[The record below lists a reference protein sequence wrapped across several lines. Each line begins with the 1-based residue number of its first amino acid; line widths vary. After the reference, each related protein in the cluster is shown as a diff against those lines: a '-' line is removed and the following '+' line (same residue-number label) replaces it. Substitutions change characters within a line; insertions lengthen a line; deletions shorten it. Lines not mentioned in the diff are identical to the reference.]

1 MSLPSPLALA
11 LFLGTLLP
19 LAAGDAPKLVPVF
32 GERTFERPIGLYQPG
47 DGKRIYVLQQRG
59 TVLVFT
65 PEKPEGSV
73 FLQRQVSTKGN
84 EEGLLSIAFHPQFAT
99 NGTFF
104 IYFSQHNAPD
114 PRRTVLSRMKI
125 AAGDASKAD
134 PASEEVLLTA
144 DQPFDNHNGGTLL
157 FGPDGK
163 VYLGLGDGGAAGD
176 PHDNGQKTDTFLG
189 KILRIDVD
197 QADAGQKYAV
207 PKDNP
212 FVGKD
217 GWKPEIWA
225 LGLRNPWRMSFDRE
239 TGDLWA
245 ADVGQNYWEEI
256 DLIIKGG
263 NYGWKNHEGKV
274 PFEKRPAI
282 PGAIDPVF
290 VYNRGEG
297 QSVTGGYVYRGK
309 RLKDLV
315 GAYIYG
321 DFNTG
326 RIWAL
331 RKQGD
336 QVDNQL
342 LIQLAKGQQVASF
355 AEDAAGELYLCTFE
369 GPNGNKG
376 RVYRFE

>member
-1 MSLPSPLALA
+1 MYRFFIPVFLLLLAALA
-11 LFLGTLLP
+11 P
-19 LAAGDAPKLVPVF
+19 LIAGDAPRLVPVF
-32 GERTFERPIGLYQPG
+32 GERAFERPLGLYQPG

-59 TVLVFT
+59 TVLVFS
-65 PEKPEGSV
+65 PDGGADGAV
-73 FLQRQVSTKGN
+73 FLQQKVLSKGN
-84 EEGLLSIAFHPQFAT
+84 EEGLLSIAFHPKFAD

-104 IYFSQHNAPD
+104 LYYCAAD
-114 PRRTVLSRMKI
+114 PRRTVLSRMQI
-125 AAGDASKAD
+125 TAGDPSKAD
-134 PASEEVLLTA
+134 LASEQVLLTA

-157 FGPDGK
+157 FGADGK
-163 VYLGLGDGGAAGD
+163 LYLSLGDGGAAGD
-176 PHDNGQKTDTFLG
+176 PQDNGQKISSLLG
-189 KILRIDVD
+189 KVLRIDVD
-197 QADAGQKYAV
+197 QADAGLAYGI

-217 GWKPEIWA
+217 GWRPEIWA
-225 LGLRNPWRMSFDRE
+225 LGLRNPWRMSFDRK
-239 TGDLWA
+239 TGELWA
-245 ADVGQNYWEEI
+245 GDVGQNYWEEI
-256 DLIIKGG
+256 DVIIRGG
-263 NYGWKNHEGKV
+263 NYGWKNHEAKQ

-290 VYNRGEG
+290 AYARGEG
-297 QSVTGGYVYRGK
+297 QSITGGYVYRGK

-315 GAYIYG
+315 GDYVYG

-331 RKQGD
+331 RRKGD
-336 QVDNQL
+336 AVENRL

-369 GPNGNKG
+369 GANGNQG

>member
-1 MSLPSPLALA
+1 MYRFFIPVFLLLLAALA
-11 LFLGTLLP
+11 P
-19 LAAGDAPKLVPVF
+19 LIAGDAPRLVPVF
-32 GERTFERPIGLYQPG
+32 GERAFERPLGLYQPG

-59 TVLVFT
+59 TVLVFS
-65 PEKPEGSV
+65 PDGGADGAV
-73 FLQRQVSTKGN
+73 FLQQKVLSKGN
-84 EEGLLSIAFHPQFAT
+84 EEGLLSIAFHPKFAD

-104 IYFSQHNAPD
+104 LYYCAAD
-114 PRRTVLSRMKI
+114 PRRTVLSRMQI
-125 AAGDASKAD
+125 TAGDPSKAD
-134 PASEEVLLTA
+134 LASEQVLLTA

-157 FGPDGK
+157 FGADGK
-163 VYLGLGDGGAAGD
+163 LYLSLGDGGAAGD
-176 PHDNGQKTDTFLG
+176 PQDNGQKISSLLG
-189 KILRIDVD
+189 KVLRIDVD
-197 QADAGQKYAV
+197 QADAGLAYGI

-217 GWKPEIWA
+217 GWRPEIWA
-225 LGLRNPWRMSFDRE
+225 LGLRNPWRMSFDRK
-239 TGDLWA
+239 TGELWA
-245 ADVGQNYWEEI
+245 GDVGQNYWEEI
-256 DLIIKGG
+256 DVIIRGG
-263 NYGWKNHEGKV
+263 NYGWKNHEAKQ

-290 VYNRGEG
+290 AYARGEG
-297 QSVTGGYVYRGK
+297 QSITGGYVYRGK

-315 GAYIYG
+315 GDYVYG

-331 RKQGD
+331 RRKGD
-336 QVDNQL
+336 EVENRL

-369 GPNGNKG
+369 GANGNQG

>member
-1 MSLPSPLALA
+1 MSMRALLALT
-11 LFLGTLLP
+11 LCLGSVT
-19 LAAGDAPKLVPVF
+19 ASVAGDAPRLVPVF

-59 TVLVFT
+59 TVHVFG
-65 PEKPEGSV
+65 PDGGPEGAV
-73 FLQRQVSTKGN
+73 FLQQKVLTKGN
-84 EEGLLSIAFHPQFAT
+84 EEGLLSIAFHPKFSE

-104 IYFSQHNAPD
+104 LYYSAAE

-125 AAGDASKAD
+125 VAGDPSKAD
-134 PASEEVLLTA
+134 VASEQVLLTA

-163 VYLGLGDGGAAGD
+163 LYLGLGDGGSAGD
-176 PHDNGQKTDTFLG
+176 PQDNGQKTSTLLG

-197 QADAGQKYAV
+197 QADAGLAYGI

-212 FVGKD
+212 FVAKE
-217 GWKPEIWA
+217 GWRAEIWA
-225 LGLRNPWRMSFDRE
+225 LGLRNPWRMSFDRQ

-245 ADVGQNYWEEI
+245 GDVGQNYWEEI
-256 DLIIKGG
+256 DVITRGG
-263 NYGWKNHEGKV
+263 NYGWKNHEAKQ

-290 VYNRGEG
+290 AYARGEG
-297 QSVTGGYVYRGK
+297 QSITGGYVYRGK
-309 RLKDLV
+309 ALKDLV
-315 GAYIYG
+315 GHYVYG

-336 QVDNQL
+336 QVDNRL
-342 LIQLAKGQQVASF
+342 LIQLPKGQQVVSF

-369 GPNGNKG
+369 GANGNQG

>member
-1 MSLPSPLALA
+1 MSRFFIPVFLLLLAALA
-11 LFLGTLLP
+11 P
-19 LAAGDAPKLVPVF
+19 LIAGDAPRLVPVF
-32 GERTFERPIGLYQPG
+32 SERTFERPLGLYQPG

-59 TVLVFT
+59 TVLVFS
-65 PEKPEGSV
+65 PDGGADGAV
-73 FLQRQVSTKGN
+73 FLQQKVLSKGN
-84 EEGLLSIAFHPQFAT
+84 EEGLLSIAFHPKFAD

-104 IYFSQHNAPD
+104 LYYCAAD
-114 PRRTVLSRMKI
+114 PRRTVLSRMQI
-125 AAGDASKAD
+125 TAGDPSKAD
-134 PASEEVLLTA
+134 LASEQVLLTA

-157 FGPDGK
+157 FGADGK
-163 VYLGLGDGGAAGD
+163 LYLSLGDGGAAGD
-176 PHDNGQKTDTFLG
+176 PQDNGQKISSLLG
-189 KILRIDVD
+189 KVLRIDVD
-197 QADAGQKYAV
+197 QADAGLAYGI

-217 GWKPEIWA
+217 GWRPEIWA
-225 LGLRNPWRMSFDRE
+225 LGLRNPWRMSFDRK
-239 TGDLWA
+239 TGELWA
-245 ADVGQNYWEEI
+245 GDVGQNYWEEI
-256 DLIIKGG
+256 DVIIRGG
-263 NYGWKNHEGKV
+263 NYGWKNHEAKQ

-290 VYNRGEG
+290 AYARGEG
-297 QSVTGGYVYRGK
+297 QSITGGYVYRGK

-315 GAYIYG
+315 GDYVYG

-331 RKQGD
+331 RRKGD
-336 QVDNQL
+336 AVENRL

-369 GPNGNKG
+369 GANGNQG

>member
-1 MSLPSPLALA
+1 MSCHPPLALV
-11 LFLGTLLP
+11 LLLGALLP
-19 LAAGDAPKLVPVF
+19 LAAGEAPKLVPVF

-65 PEKPEGSV
+65 SDGGSEGSV
-73 FLQRQVSTKGN
+73 FLQRQVLTKGN
-84 EEGLLSIAFHPQFAT
+84 EEGLLSIAFHPKFAD

-104 IYFSQHNAPD
+104 IYYSAPD

-125 AAGDASKAD
+125 AGDASKAD
-134 PASEEVLLTA
+134 LASEEVLLTA

-163 VYLGLGDGGAAGD
+163 LYLGLGDGGSAGD
-176 PHDNGQKTDTFLG
+176 PQDNGQKTDTFLG

-197 QADAGQKYAV
+197 QSDAGQRYAV

-212 FVGKD
+212 FVGRD

-239 TGDLWA
+239 TGELWA
-245 ADVGQNYWEEI
+245 GDVGQNYWEEI
-256 DLIIKGG
+256 DVIAKGG

-290 VYNRGEG
+290 VYPRGDG
-297 QSVTGGYVYRGK
+297 QSVTGGYAYRGK

-315 GAYIYG
+315 GAYVYG

-331 RKQGD
+331 RRQGN
-336 QVDNQL
+336 QVDNRL
-342 LIQLAKGQQVASF
+342 LIQLPKGQQVASF

>member
-1 MSLPSPLALA
+1 MSMRAVLAVA
-11 LFLGTLLP
+11 LCFASVTVSV
-19 LAAGDAPKLVPVF
+19 AGDAPRLVPAF

-59 TVLVFT
+59 TVFVFT
-65 PEKPEGSV
+65 PDGKPEGSV
-73 FLQRQVSTKGN
+73 FLQRPVSTKGN
-84 EEGLLSIAFHPQFAT
+84 EEGLLSVAFHPQFASK
-99 NGTFF
+99 GTFF
-104 IYFSQHNAPD
+104 IYYSASD
-114 PRRTVLSRMKI
+114 PRRSVLSRMKI
-125 AAGDASKAD
+125 AAGDPSKAD
-134 PASEEVLLTA
+134 LASEEVVLTA

-163 VYLGLGDGGAAGD
+163 LYLGLGDGGSAGD
-176 PHDNGQKTDTFLG
+176 PQDNGQKTSTLLG
-189 KILRIDVD
+189 KIIRIDVD
-197 QADAGQKYAV
+197 QADAGLKYSI

-217 GWKPEIWA
+217 DWRPEIWA
-225 LGLRNPWRMSFDRE
+225 LGLRNPWRMSFDRQ

-245 ADVGQNYWEEI
+245 GDVGQNYWEEI
-256 DLIIKGG
+256 DVITRGG
-263 NYGWKNHEGKV
+263 NYGWKNHEAKQ

-290 VYNRGEG
+290 AYARGEG
-297 QSVTGGYVYRGK
+297 QSITGGYVYRGK
-309 RLKDLV
+309 AMKDLV
-315 GAYIYG
+315 GHYVYG

-336 QVDNQL
+336 QVDNRL

-369 GPNGNKG
+369 GANGNQG

>member
-1 MSLPSPLALA
+1 MSLHALLAVA
-11 LFLGTLLP
+11 LCIGSVT
-19 LAAGDAPKLVPVF
+19 ASVAGDAPRLVPVF

-59 TVLVFT
+59 TVHVFG
-65 PEKPEGSV
+65 PDGGPEGAV
-73 FLQRQVSTKGN
+73 FLQQKVLTKGN
-84 EEGLLSIAFHPQFAT
+84 EEGLLSIAFHPKFSE

-104 IYFSQHNAPD
+104 LYYSAAE

-125 AAGDASKAD
+125 VAGDPSKAD
-134 PASEEVLLTA
+134 VASEQVLLTA

-163 VYLGLGDGGAAGD
+163 LYLGLGDGGSAGD
-176 PHDNGQKTDTFLG
+176 PQDNGQKTSTLLG

-197 QADAGQKYAV
+197 QADAGLAYGI

-212 FVGKD
+212 FVAKE
-217 GWKPEIWA
+217 GWRAEIWA
-225 LGLRNPWRMSFDRE
+225 LGLRNPWRMSFDRQ

-245 ADVGQNYWEEI
+245 GDVGQNYWEEI
-256 DLIIKGG
+256 DVITRGG
-263 NYGWKNHEGKV
+263 NYGWKNHEAKQ

-290 VYNRGEG
+290 AYARGEG
-297 QSVTGGYVYRGK
+297 QSITGGYVYRGK
-309 RLKDLV
+309 ALKDLV
-315 GAYIYG
+315 GHYVYG

-336 QVDNQL
+336 QVDNRL
-342 LIQLAKGQQVASF
+342 LIQLPKGQQVVSF

-369 GPNGNKG
+369 GANGNQG

>member
-1 MSLPSPLALA
+1 MSRFFIPVFLLLLAALA
-11 LFLGTLLP
+11 P
-19 LAAGDAPKLVPVF
+19 LIAGDAPRLVPVF
-32 GERTFERPIGLYQPG
+32 GERAFERPLGLYQPG

-59 TVLVFT
+59 TVLVFS
-65 PEKPEGSV
+65 PDGGADGAV
-73 FLQRQVSTKGN
+73 FLQQKVLSKGN
-84 EEGLLSIAFHPQFAT
+84 EEGLLSIAFHPKFAD

-104 IYFSQHNAPD
+104 LYYCAAD
-114 PRRTVLSRMKI
+114 PRRTVLSRMQI
-125 AAGDASKAD
+125 TAGDPSKAD
-134 PASEEVLLTA
+134 LASEQVLLTA

-157 FGPDGK
+157 FGADGK
-163 VYLGLGDGGAAGD
+163 LYLSLGDGGAAGD
-176 PHDNGQKTDTFLG
+176 PQDNGQKISSLLG
-189 KILRIDVD
+189 KVLRIDVD
-197 QADAGQKYAV
+197 QADAGLAYGI

-217 GWKPEIWA
+217 GWRPEIWA
-225 LGLRNPWRMSFDRE
+225 LGLRNPWRMSFDRK
-239 TGDLWA
+239 TGELWA
-245 ADVGQNYWEEI
+245 GDVGQNYWEEI
-256 DLIIKGG
+256 DVIIRGG
-263 NYGWKNHEGKV
+263 NYGWKNHEAKQ

-290 VYNRGEG
+290 AYARGEG
-297 QSVTGGYVYRGK
+297 QSITGGYVYRGK

-315 GAYIYG
+315 GDYVYG

-331 RKQGD
+331 RRKGD
-336 QVDNQL
+336 AVENRL

-369 GPNGNKG
+369 GANGNQG

>member
-1 MSLPSPLALA
+1 MSLRNLLALA
-11 LFLGTLLP
+11 LCLSSVLP
-19 LAAGDAPKLVPVF
+19 LVAGDAPRLVPVF

-59 TVLVFT
+59 TVFVFT
-65 PEKPEGSV
+65 PDGKPEGSV
-73 FLQRQVSTKGN
+73 FLQRPVSTKGN

-104 IYFSQHNAPD
+104 IYYCAPD
-114 PRRTVLSRMKI
+114 PRRTVLSRMQI
-125 AAGDASKAD
+125 AASDPTKAD
-134 PASEEVLLTA
+134 LASEQVLLTA
-144 DQPFDNHNGGTLL
+144 EQPFDNHNGGTLL

-163 VYLGLGDGGAAGD
+163 LYLGLGDGGAAGD
-176 PHDNGQKTDTFLG
+176 PQDNAQKTSSLLG
-189 KILRIDVD
+189 KIVRIDVD
-197 QADAGQKYAV
+197 QADAGLTYAI

-217 GWKPEIWA
+217 GWRAEIWA

-239 TGDLWA
+239 TGELWA
-245 ADVGQNYWEEI
+245 GDVGQNYWEEI
-256 DLIIKGG
+256 DIIIKGG
-263 NYGWKNHEGKV
+263 NYGWKNHEAKQ

-290 VYNRGEG
+290 AYTRGEG

-309 RLKDLV
+309 RLKDLI
-315 GAYIYG
+315 GHYIYG

-331 RKQGD
+331 RRQGE
-336 QVDNQL
+336 QVNNRL
-342 LIQLAKGQQVASF
+342 LIQLPKGQQVASF

-369 GPNGNKG
+369 GANGNRG
-376 RVYRFE
+376 RVYRFEP

>member
-1 MSLPSPLALA
+1 MSMRAFFAFALCFGSVTA
-11 LFLGTLLP
+11 ST
-19 LAAGDAPKLVPVF
+19 AGDAPRLVPVF

-59 TVLVFT
+59 TVFVFT
-65 PEKPEGSV
+65 PDGKPEGSV
-73 FLQRQVSTKGN
+73 FLQRPVSTKGN
-84 EEGLLSIAFHPQFAT
+84 EEGLLSVAFHPKFAT
-99 NGTFF
+99 NGTYF
-104 IYFSQHNAPD
+104 IYYSASD
-114 PRRTVLSRMKI
+114 PRRSVLSRMKI
-125 AAGDASKAD
+125 AAGDPSKAD
-134 PASEEVLLTA
+134 LASEEVVLTV

-163 VYLGLGDGGAAGD
+163 LYLGLGDGGSAGD
-176 PHDNGQKTDTFLG
+176 PQDNGQKTSTLLG
-189 KILRIDVD
+189 KIIRIDVD
-197 QADAGQKYAV
+197 QADAGLKYGI

-217 GWKPEIWA
+217 DWRPEIWA
-225 LGLRNPWRMSFDRE
+225 LGLRNPWRMSFDRQ

-245 ADVGQNYWEEI
+245 GDVGQNYWEEI
-256 DLIIKGG
+256 DVITRGG
-263 NYGWKNHEGKV
+263 NYGWKNHEAKQ
-274 PFEKRPAI
+274 PYEKRPAI

-290 VYNRGEG
+290 AYTRGEG
-297 QSVTGGYVYRGK
+297 QSITGGYVYRGK
-309 RLKDLV
+309 AMKDLV
-315 GAYIYG
+315 GHYVYG

-336 QVDNQL
+336 TVDNRL

-369 GPNGNKG
+369 GANGNQG

>member
-1 MSLPSPLALA
+1 MSLSRISAILLAALA
-11 LFLGTLLP
+11 P
-19 LAAGDAPKLVPVF
+19 LVAVDAPKLVPVF
-32 GERTFERPIGLYQPG
+32 GERTFERPIGLWQPG

-59 TVLVFT
+59 TVFVFT
-65 PEKPEGSV
+65 PENPAGGV
-73 FLQRQVSTKGN
+73 FLQRQVLTKGN
-84 EEGLLSIAFHPQFAT
+84 EEGLLSIAFHPGFAD

-104 IYFSQHNAPD
+104 LYYSAAD
-114 PRRTVLSRMKI
+114 PRRTVLSRMRI
-125 AAGDASKAD
+125 AAGDPAKAD
-134 PASEEVLLTA
+134 PGSEQVLLTA

-163 VYLGLGDGGAAGD
+163 LYLGLGDGGSAGD
-176 PHDNGQKTDTFLG
+176 PQDNGQKTATFLG
-189 KILRIDVD
+189 KILRLDVD
-197 QADAGQKYAV
+197 AAADAGLAYAV

-212 FVGKD
+212 FVGRD

-239 TGDLWA
+239 TGELWA
-245 ADVGQNYWEEI
+245 GDVGQNYWEEI
-256 DLIIKGG
+256 DIITRGG
-263 NYGWKNHEGKV
+263 NYGWKNHEAKH
-274 PFEKRPAI
+274 PFEKRPPI

-290 VYNRGEG
+290 EYPRGEG
-297 QSVTGGYVYRGK
+297 QSITGGYVYRGK

-315 GAYIYG
+315 GHYVYG

-331 RKQGD
+331 RRQGD
-336 QVDNQL
+336 QVQNRL

-369 GPNGNKG
+369 GPNGNQG
-376 RVYRFE
+376 RVYRFEP